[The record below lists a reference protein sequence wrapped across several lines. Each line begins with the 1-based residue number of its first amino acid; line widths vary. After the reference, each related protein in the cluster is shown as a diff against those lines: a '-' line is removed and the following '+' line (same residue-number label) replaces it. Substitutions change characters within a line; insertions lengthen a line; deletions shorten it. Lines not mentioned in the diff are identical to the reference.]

1 MTAPSVSVD
10 WLALSRT
17 GGGASGRSRHEPE
30 HDPKQIGTAENIGMR
45 KLLKA
50 PVVADLLG
58 ISQRKLWQL
67 TNCGDIPS
75 VRIGR
80 NLRYDEA
87 DIAEWIERNKRR
99 GTRE

>member
-1 MTAPSVSVD
+1 M
-10 WLALSRT
+10 
-17 GGGASGRSRHEPE
+17 
-30 HDPKQIGTAENIGMR
+30 
-45 KLLKA
+45 KA